1 MGVVNNLIFK
11 LEVLR
16 KLAQAEWVVKSRP
29 KGSLQVSIGTKL
41 LDPSFFQPLAPHI
54 LDQFSKHHSILGRN
68 FVTFSCIRYFGMI
81 FMLFKIIIS

>member
-29 KGSLQVSIGTKL
+29 KGSIQVSIGIEVF
-41 LDPSFFQPLAPHI
+41 DPSFFQPLASHI
-54 LDQFSKHHSILGRN
+54 LDQFSKLHSILGRN
-68 FVTFSCIRYFGMI
+68 FVMFSCIRYFGMI
-81 FMLFKIIIS
+81 FMLFKLIIS